1 MMWFVSPN
9 NAEIDPKVR
18 PVDII
23 NVVYMP
29 SRLSNLKYRVNGKM
43 PMNFVAIFIARKAAI
58 RPAPAISAFASIN
71 DPALRK

>member
-1 MMWFVSPN
+1 MWLVRPN

-23 NVVYMP
+23 SVVYMP

-43 PMNFVAIFIARKAAI
+43 PTNFVTIFIARKTAI
-58 RPAPAISAFASIN
+58 SPAPAISAFASIS